1 MRLKRLQPILLASL
15 LSSPLFAGFDSMN
28 PLQSTTHT
36 ANTASQNTQI
46 ALSWNQAIPNDSD
59 NLGGYYYI
67 LDQNESTLIP
77 TVVDTRSTL
86 GVSATSITVTAP
98 NEGTFYFH
106 LAPYA
111 DSGNIG
117 ATLHFK
123 FIKIDTT
130 APTALSISP
139 DGGSFNS
146 VQTVSMSATDVNSYT
161 IYYTTDNSDPS
172 ANSTVYSA
180 PFTLSSSQTIKSM
193 AIDSAGNTTPIV
205 SSAFTITHTSNVAQF
220 GNEVTAGSTIAT
232 NNSGGSS
239 SFVPSITVDGA
250 LVTEYKFK
258 IDTTSYSAQI
268 VKDIPID
275 ISGLQD
281 GLHTISILGY
291 DGTSLQLESEATTL
305 SFSVDN
311 TAPDSVTFSTP
322 SGTEITSDTTIT
334 MSSTNS
340 DSIYYTTD
348 GSIPNET
355 STNSTTVALTSANN
369 GTFTLRAISYDSV
382 HNKSSVQEAI
392 YTVDITAS
400 TDNDSS
406 SGGTTPPPA
415 PPPPADNN
423 SDTDSNNDS
432 TDNSVD
438 DNIPDSTDDNATSGD
453 DIIPDENPATDENS
467 DSDDNPASGGEE
479 PTTDDNPA
487 SGEEEPTA
495 DDNPASGEEEPT
507 ADDNPASGGEEP
519 TADDNPASGGEEPT
533 ADDNPASGGEE
544 PTADDNP
551 ASGGEEPTAD
561 DNPASGGEDP
571 TADDNPASGEEEPT
585 ADDNS
590 ASEEEEPTADNDSAS
605 GEEEPASSGNSTAS
619 ITLPFTTD
627 SGSHESVNIDSDV
640 TNTTQTTNSDGS
652 VTVTASIGSIKN
664 ELQVHT
670 NGTLNSA
677 TTIGSETSTIEVNT
691 VGADTQFNA
700 DGSVVIVS
708 TLLGTAGSSI
718 SSNVEV
724 KANGEM
730 INTLNITVK
739 DGTSTQSVIKSDIAG
754 TDTVVADDGSM
765 TMTTPTITTA
775 KNQKVDFEIVLN
787 VLGEVVPSLSVDGT
801 AVSLPQFEA
810 GSVVSIKKELNKIL
824 LTIET
829 LLTQSIT
836 FN

>member
-1 MRLKRLQPILLASL
+1 
-15 LSSPLFAGFDSMN
+15 
-28 PLQSTTHT
+28 
-36 ANTASQNTQI
+36 
-46 ALSWNQAIPNDSD
+46 
-59 NLGGYYYI
+59 
-67 LDQNESTLIP
+67 
-77 TVVDTRSTL
+77 
-86 GVSATSITVTAP
+86 
-98 NEGTFYFH
+98 
-106 LAPYA
+106 
-111 DSGNIG
+111 
-117 ATLHFK
+117 
-123 FIKIDTT
+123 
-130 APTALSISP
+130 
-139 DGGSFNS
+139 
-146 VQTVSMSATDVNSYT
+146 MSATDVNSYT

-172 ANSTVYSA
+172 ANSSVYSA

-193 AIDSAGNTTPIV
+193 AIDSAGNATPIV
-205 SSAFTITHTSNVAQF
+205 SSAFTITNTSNVAQF

-258 IDTTSYSAQI
+258 IDTASYSAQI
-268 VKDIPID
+268 AKTLPID

-311 TAPDSVTFSTP
+311 TAPESVAFSIP
-322 SGTEITSDTTIT
+322 SGTEITSDTTII
-334 MSSTNS
+334 MSSNS
-340 DSIYYTTD
+340 SDIIYYTTD
-348 GSIPNET
+348 GSIPDET
-355 STNSTTVALTSANN
+355 STNSTTIALTSANN

-382 HNKSSVQEAI
+382 QNKSSVQEAI
-392 YTVDITAS
+392 YTVNITAS

-406 SGGTTPPPA
+406 SDGGTVPIPPTPPV
-415 PPPPADNN
+415 D
-423 SDTDSNNDS
+423 DS
-432 TDNSVD
+432 TDANSDNNNTD
-438 DNIPDSTDDNATSGD
+438 DAIPDSTDDNATSGD
-453 DIIPDENPATDENS
+453 DVIPDENPATDENS
-467 DSDDNPASGGEE
+467 DSE
-479 PTTDDNPA
+479 
-487 SGEEEPTA
+487 
-495 DDNPASGEEEPT
+495 DNPASGEEEPT

-533 ADDNPASGGEE
+533 ADDNPASGEEEPTADDNPASGEEE

-551 ASGGEEPTAD
+551 ASGG
-561 DNPASGGEDP
+561 
-571 TADDNPASGEEEPT
+571 EEPT

-605 GEEEPASSGNSTAS
+605 GEEEPTTSGNSTAS

-670 NGTLNSA
+670 NGTLNSV

-708 TLLGTAGSSI
+708 TLLGTTGSSI

-787 VLGEVVPSLSVDGT
+787 VSGEVVPSLSVDGT

>member
-1 MRLKRLQPILLASL
+1 MKLKRLQPIILASL
-15 LSSPLFAGFDSMN
+15 LSSPLFAGFDAMN
-28 PLQSTTHT
+28 PLQSSTHI
-36 ANTASQNTQI
+36 ANTASQNSQI
-46 ALSWNQAIPNDSD
+46 SLSWNQAIANDGD

-67 LDQNESTLIP
+67 LDQNENTLIP

-86 GVSATSITVTAP
+86 GVSATSVSVTAP
-98 NEGTFYFH
+98 DEGTFYFH

-130 APTALSISP
+130 APTGLSISP

-146 VQTVSMSATDVNSYT
+146 VQTVSMNATDVNNYT
-161 IYYTTDNSDPS
+161 IYYTTDNSDPTQ
-172 ANSTVYSA
+172 NSTAYST
-180 PFTLSSSQTIKSM
+180 PLTVSSTQTVKAI
-193 AIDSAGNTTPIV
+193 AIDSAGNATPII
-205 SSAFTITHTSNVAQF
+205 SSAFTISNTSNVAQF
-220 GNEVTAGSTIAT
+220 GSEVTAGSTIAT

-239 SFVPSITVDGA
+239 SFVPTISIDGA
-250 LVTEYKFK
+250 SVTEYKFK
-258 IDTTSYSAQI
+258 IDTASYSAQI
-268 VKDIPID
+268 PKATPID
-275 ISGLQD
+275 ISGLQE

-291 DGTSLQLESEATTL
+291 AGTSLQLESEATTL

-311 TAPDSVTFSTP
+311 TAPDNVAFSTP

-334 MSSTNS
+334 MSSSNS
-340 DSIYYTTD
+340 DAIYYTTD
-348 GSIPNET
+348 GSVPDST
-355 STNSTTVALTSANN
+355 SINSATVALTSSNN
-369 GTFTLRAISYDSV
+369 GTFTLRSISYDASG
-382 HNKSSVQEAI
+382 NKSSVQEAI
-392 YTVDITAS
+392 YTVNITAP
-400 TDNDSS
+400 TNNNDSS
-406 SGGTTPPPA
+406 SNSGGDSSSGDTTTPPSTNDDTPI
-415 PPPPADNN
+415 DN
-423 SDTDSNNDS
+423 
-432 TDNSVD
+432 
-438 DNIPDSTDDNATSGD
+438 TDDNVTND
-453 DIIPDENPATDENS
+453 DSNTTDSIDDNS
-467 DSDDNPASGGEE
+467 SSDDNNTLPDDDSATGGDTIPDDDSATGGDAIPDDDSATGGDAIPDDDSATGGDVTPDDDSAIGGDVTPDDDSATGGDVTPDDDSATGGDVTPDDDSATGGDTTSDESPESGG
-479 PTTDDNPA
+479 
-487 SGEEEPTA
+487 
-495 DDNPASGEEEPT
+495 
-507 ADDNPASGGEEP
+507 
-519 TADDNPASGGEEPT
+519 
-533 ADDNPASGGEE
+533 
-544 PTADDNP
+544 
-551 ASGGEEPTAD
+551 
-561 DNPASGGEDP
+561 
-571 TADDNPASGEEEPT
+571 
-585 ADDNS
+585 NS
-590 ASEEEEPTADNDSAS
+590 APEENSNSNS
-605 GEEEPASSGNSTAS
+605 GSTSS

-627 SGSHESVNIDSDV
+627 SGNQESVNIDSDI

-652 VTVTASIGSIKN
+652 VTVTASTGNVNN
-664 ELQVHT
+664 ELQVNT
-670 NGTLNSA
+670 DGTLNSV
-677 TTIGSETSTIEVNT
+677 TTIGSATSNVEINTI
-691 VGADTQFNA
+691 GADTQFNA

-730 INTLNITVK
+730 INRLNITVK

-787 VLGEVVPSLSVDGT
+787 VSGEVVPSLSVDGT